1 MGLLETVRSI
11 RFLQNFTCFQCVA
24 SNQFCANSIIIYMLV
39 LAYVKS
45 LKIRLRF
52 KAFQR
57 AGDSGSKL
65 SVLSCEPLLSALLK
79 ENVLG
84 MLIACIER

>member
-1 MGLLETVRSI
+1 
-11 RFLQNFTCFQCVA
+11 
-24 SNQFCANSIIIYMLV
+24 MLV

-45 LKIRLRF
+45 LKIRLCF
-52 KAFQR
+52 EAFQR

-79 ENVLG
+79 EKGFGYVDCVYREVIRRIIEQGKGRCQRL
-84 MLIACIER
+84 MAFYQMWLLLIL